1 MTMNLTRRAVLG
13 GFGALTVSVVLPGMK
28 ARAAVFGAATQPPLK
43 PENLSS
49 YIKVNADGTVS
60 AFWGKMDMG
69 QGTDLGVAQMVAEE
83 LDLPVSKVFVQQGD
97 TATSINQGGASGSTG
112 IQNGGKALQSAAAE
126 ARYQLVEMASRH
138 LGVPAADLKVD
149 DGVVSV
155 AADPAKKV
163 TYTELIG
170 GRFFDTQLEWNEKI
184 GNALF
189 VKGKGAIKPVA
200 DHKVIGTSP
209 MRRDVPR
216 KVLGT
221 GDYVVDIKVDGMLHA
236 RVIRPEV
243 AGALPLEIDES
254 SVQDIPGVQV
264 IREKGFLAVVA
275 PKEWDAIKAA
285 EQLKVSWSDSK
296 PNFPTQT
303 GVHDHLRK
311 AAVVHRDPGDDVGN
325 VDAAF
330 AGAAKVIEAAYEWP
344 FQSHASMGPACA
356 VVEIK
361 GDKATL
367 WTGSQ
372 KPHFAAAGVAAILG
386 LPAENVH
393 GIWVP
398 GPGSYGRNDAGDAAA
413 DAALIAKLTG
423 RPIRVQGMRRDGTGW
438 DPKGP
443 ASIHTARVAL
453 DDGGNVLAWHFESK
467 GFSRV
472 DVNSNESAAY
482 DTLAGQLIDTPLQPG
497 EGFGVPEE
505 SYGFPAKRKAWETVA
520 PLLDRASPLRT
531 SHLRD
536 PVGPQ
541 IHFASESF
549 LDEVAYDIGMDPVA
563 FRLKYL
569 TDPRDIAVVKAATEK
584 AGWRPRTAARR
595 QSAGGD
601 TLRGQ
606 GMAYAQR
613 SGTRVAIVSEV
624 EINSKTG
631 EIWARKFTV
640 AHDCGMIIN
649 PRQLTHTIEGN
660 IVQGISRAVHE
671 EVQFDENIVTS
682 VDWETY
688 PILDITET
696 PETIDVVLIDRK
708 DIAPSGAGEPSMRPV
723 AAAIANAIYD
733 ATGVRIRQAPF
744 TPDKLRAAGLT

>member
-1 MTMNLTRRAVLG
+1 MTMNITRRAALG
-13 GFGALTVSVVLPGMK
+13 GIGALCVSVMLPGTK
-28 ARAAVFGAATQPPLK
+28 ARAAVFGATTQPRLK

-49 YIKVNADGTVS
+49 YIKVNADGTVI

-83 LDLPVSKVFVQQGD
+83 LDLPVSQVFVQQGD
-97 TATSINQGGASGSTG
+97 TATSVNQGGASGSTG

-126 ARYQLVEMASRH
+126 ARYQLVEMASHH
-138 LGVPAADLKVD
+138 LDVPATALKTD
-149 DGVVSV
+149 NGVVSV
-155 AADPAKKV
+155 AAEPSKKV
-163 TYTELIG
+163 TYAELIG
-170 GRFFDTQLEWNEKI
+170 GRFFDTQLEWNERV
-184 GNALF
+184 GNGLF
-189 VKGKGAIKPVA
+189 VKGKGTIKPVA

-209 MRRDVPR
+209 MRRDVPV
-216 KVLGT
+216 KVLGA

-243 AGALPLEIDES
+243 AGAVPLEVDETS
-254 SVQDIPGVQV
+254 IQDIPGLQV
-264 IREKGFLAVVA
+264 VREKAFLAVVA

-285 EQLKVSWSDSK
+285 EQLKVTWSNSN
-296 PNFPTQT
+296 PNFPTQAR
-303 GVHDHLRK
+303 VHDYLRS
-311 AAVVHRDPGDDVGN
+311 ATPAHRDPGKDVGD
-325 VDAAF
+325 VEGAF
-330 AGAAKVIEAAYEWP
+330 ASAAKIIEAAYEWP

-356 VVEIK
+356 VVELK
-361 GDKATL
+361 GDRATL

-386 LPAENVH
+386 LPEENVH

-413 DAALIAKLTG
+413 DAALISKLTG
-423 RPIRVQGMRRDGTGW
+423 KPIRVQGMRRDGTGW

-443 ASIHTARVAL
+443 ASIHTARAAL
-453 DDGGNVLAWHFESK
+453 DSDGNVLAWHFESK

-472 DVNSNESAAY
+472 DVSPNESAIH
-482 DTLAGQLIDTPLQPG
+482 DTLAGQLIDAPLNPSD
-497 EGFGVPEE
+497 GFGVPEE
-505 SYGFPAKRKAWETVA
+505 SYGFPAKRKAWETVM

-531 SHLRD
+531 AHLRD

-549 LDEVAYDIGMDPVA
+549 VDEMAYSISMDPVA

-569 TDPRDIAVVKAATEK
+569 TDTRDIAVVRAAIEK
-584 AGWRPRTAARR
+584 AGWQPRTVARR
-595 QSAGGD
+595 QSAGGGK
-601 TLRGQ
+601 LKGQ

-613 SGTRVAIVSEV
+613 SGTRVAIVSEI
-624 EINSKTG
+624 EIDSKTG
-631 EIWARKFTV
+631 KIWARKFTV
-640 AHDCGMIIN
+640 AHDCGLIIN
-649 PRQLTHTIEGN
+649 PRQLTLTIEGN
-660 IVQGISRAVHE
+660 VVQGISRAVHE
-671 EVQFDENIVTS
+671 EVQFDEKAVTS

-708 DIAPSGAGEPSMRPV
+708 EIAPSGAGEPAMRPV

-733 ATGVRIRQAPF
+733 ASGVRIRKAPF
-744 TPDKLRAAGLT
+744 TPDKLRAAGLS